1 MFRALMVGLL
11 GLWVGC
17 AQAEAVLKVVR
28 GELDFP
34 PFEMQQEGREAG
46 LHIELVEAAAAR
58 AGLKVQWQ
66 RLPWKRALRELE
78 LGQADAATYVSRT
91 PEREAWAIFLDDN
104 RLSST
109 ELRFVVR
116 REQAERIRFD
126 GDLPRFLGS
135 IRKPIAIRGFQF
147 GVPAV
152 DQVKKLEARNLDD
165 LLRLL
170 HEGAADVAVL
180 NWTDFQG
187 SYGGRPEAQ
196 AVQGLSPPIQRM
208 HNYLAFSK
216 VRAATG
222 LAQRMAEALVAYR
235 RTPEYQA
242 LLKRYRVD
250 AP

>member
-1 MFRALMVGLL
+1 MFRALIAGLL
-11 GLWVGC
+11 CLGC
-17 AQAEAVLKVVR
+17 AQAQTVLQVVR

-34 PFEMQQEGREAG
+34 PFEMQQGGREAG

-58 AGLKVQWQ
+58 LGLKVQWQ

-91 PEREAWAIFLDDN
+91 PEREVWALFLDDN

-116 REQAERIRFD
+116 RELADRIRFD

-135 IRKPIAIRGFQF
+135 IRRPIAIRGFQF
-147 GVPAV
+147 GVPEV
-152 DQVKKLEARNLDD
+152 DQMKKVEARHLDD
-165 LLRLL
+165 VLRLL
-170 HEGAADVAVL
+170 QEGAGDVAVL

-196 AVQGLSPPIQRM
+196 QVQALSPPIRLM

-216 VRAATG
+216 ARAASG
-222 LAQRMAEALVAYR
+222 LGPRMAEALAAFKQ
-235 RTPEYQA
+235 TPDYAA
-242 LLKRYRVD
+242 LLRRHGLR
-250 AP
+250 PPTP